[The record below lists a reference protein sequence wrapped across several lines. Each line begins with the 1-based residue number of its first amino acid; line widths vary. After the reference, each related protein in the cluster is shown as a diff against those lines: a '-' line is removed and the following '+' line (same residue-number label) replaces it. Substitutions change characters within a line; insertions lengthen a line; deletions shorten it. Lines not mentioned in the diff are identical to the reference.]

1 MGPSIIAR
9 NYAETLLELAH
20 RHGDAGTV
28 EAFGRALDV
37 VVELL
42 RREPRV
48 REFLETPRV
57 ETAAKQ
63 RALRTSFQGR
73 VPDVF
78 LRFLLVV
85 VEKRRQALLPQIARE
100 YQALV
105 DVSLNRVR
113 ADVALARPADPEL
126 QREIVRVLER
136 QVGKTVLPNFHV
148 EPALLGGLLVRIG
161 DRVLDGSLRH
171 RFASLRRRLLAT
183 RLPAAAAAREL

>member
-1 MGPSIIAR
+1 M
-9 NYAETLLELAH
+9 
-20 RHGDAGTV
+20 
-28 EAFGRALDV
+28 
-37 VVELL
+37 
-42 RREPRV
+42 
-48 REFLETPRV
+48 
-57 ETAAKQ
+57 
-63 RALRTSFQGR
+63 
-73 VPDVF
+73 
-78 LRFLLVV
+78 
-85 VEKRRQALLPQIARE
+85 
-100 YQALV
+100 

>member
-126 QREIVRVLER
+126 QREIVRSAACWCASATACSTARCATASRACAGGCSPRACPPPPRRASSER
-136 QVGKTVLPNFHV
+136 
-148 EPALLGGLLVRIG
+148 
-161 DRVLDGSLRH
+161 
-171 RFASLRRRLLAT
+171 
-183 RLPAAAAAREL
+183 